1 MTGSGGLTKFNRTRL
16 GLVKTHWLDAAC
28 VGVVDTLKILTTKIL
43 SVKASGQETRR
54 LCRMDKFGF
63 PCSKPRQ
70 TYHHGWKTGDIAISP
85 TGERGRVVVQSATR
99 LEVRIGKQRIGGA
112 LSAFKCVHKKDGY
125 SYG

>member
-85 TGERGRVVVQSATR
+85 TGEREDEWWYNQR
-99 LEVRIGKQRIGGA
+99 L
-112 LSAFKCVHKKDGY
+112 D
-125 SYG
+125 